1 MNRSYFF
8 SIIIAVFA
16 ILLVAPFSGAADKA
30 KIIAKDGQYVS
41 YKNGIVYDEKTNLEW
56 IIWPG
61 KDMTW
66 VEAKAWVESLSV
78 EGGGWRMPT
87 REELKALYKKG
98 AGSCNITPLMM
109 TTGGYVWSGQ
119 TEGESSAWYFT
130 FGLGNEQWLIRNYL
144 GYPTR
149 GFAVRSR

>member
-41 YKNGIVYDEKTNLEW
+41 YENGIVYDEKTKLEW
-56 IIWPG
+56 FVGPDRDTDWNQA
-61 KDMTW
+61 KSW
-66 VEAKAWVESLSV
+66 VENLTVD
-78 EGGGWRMPT
+78 GGGWRMPT
-87 REELKALYKKG
+87 REELNTLYQIR
-98 AGSCNITPLMM
+98 AGSRKMTSLLK
-109 TTGGYVWSGQ
+109 TTGWYIWSGE
-119 TEGESSAWYFT
+119 TKDSSSAWYFDFKEGYEPRSPRT
-130 FGLGNEQWLIRNYL
+130 FFINM
-144 GYPTR
+144 R